1 MATKRNSRSGGP
13 SPVAEEAIKR
23 MNIAV
28 EADSGNRAMMLEDLK
43 FSHGE
48 QWPDEIRMQRE
59 LDRRP
64 CQTINKTDTF
74 IRSVVNN
81 MRQQRPRIKVHPVA
95 DGADQETAAVIEGV
109 FRHIEVQSNA
119 DLAYDTAADNQV
131 RMGLGYIRLAA
142 KYVDER
148 SFDQEIYID
157 RVRNPFSVYFDPS
170 STQPDGLDAE
180 WVVVV
185 DRIRR
190 DEFKRLYPDASEVD
204 FQPSGSGDASNT
216 WSTREEIM
224 VAEYWRIEYKE
235 DKLFKLANGQTVF
248 KSEVDEGKT
257 VGDFVGDSII
267 IDERDSCKRV
277 VLWSKVTASQELES
291 REWGG
296 KYIPII
302 PVYGAENFNNGKIM
316 RYGMVRNLKDP
327 QRMYNYWRTQ
337 ETEFVALAPKAP
349 WLVAEGQT
357 ENHED
362 EWATANIK
370 NHSTLTWKPVST
382 EDGQT
387 LPPPQRLA
395 PTPIPQGSVNAA
407 MGASE
412 DLKAVAGMFD
422 PSLGAPGQETSGMM
436 VAQRQQQSD
445 MSNYHFYDNLTR
457 SIRAVGI
464 VMLDLLKVYYTGER
478 VIRIIG
484 EDGNP
489 DTATINHQRAD
500 EILNDL
506 TVGRYDVIMETGPG
520 FNTRRQESAASML
533 MAMQHM
539 PQLGQIAGDLIIGQ
553 MDWPGARSIAE
564 RLKMANPLAAIQNQ
578 VPKDLDPKA
587 QAIVAQLMGQLQQTK
602 QQLQQLQQ
610 EKMAKVVGVQE
621 KEKMITDRETM
632 TELAETQRVHMREQA
647 QLERAKLAART
658 KMIDSQARNA
668 TSIQETVIDAQT
680 ELDIARLHHYEH
692 HNGGGNHGL
701 HHDDMHNIQNKV

>member
-1 MATKRNSRSGGP
+1 MARSKRVRTNGGAI

-23 MNIAV
+23 MNIAE
-28 EADSGNRAMMLEDLK
+28 EAESVNRADMMEDLR
-43 FSHGE
+43 FSHGD
-48 QWPDEIRMQRE
+48 QWPDEIRMERE

-74 IRSVVNN
+74 VRAVVNN

-95 DGADQETAAVIEGV
+95 DGADQQIAEVIEGM

-142 KYVDER
+142 RYVDER
-148 SFDQEIYID
+148 SFDQEIYVD

-180 WVVVV
+180 WVIVV

-190 DEFKRLYPDASEVD
+190 DEFKRMYPDASDVD
-204 FQPSGSGDASNT
+204 FQPSGWGNASAT
-216 WSTREEIM
+216 WSTKEEIM
-224 VAEYWRIEYKE
+224 VAEYWRIEWQK
-235 DKLFKLANGQTVF
+235 DVLFKLANGNTIF
-248 KSEVDEGKT
+248 KSEAPEGKT
-257 VGDFVGDSII
+257 VGDFLGDSII
-267 IDERDSCKRV
+267 IDERESMKRV
-277 VLWSKVTASQELES
+277 VKWSKVTQSQELEK
-291 REWGG
+291 RDWGG
-296 KYIPII
+296 KYIPIV
-302 PVYGAENFNNGKIM
+302 PVYGAENYDNGQIR

-349 WLVAEGQT
+349 WLIAEGQT

-370 NHSTLTWKPVST
+370 NHSTLTYKPVMT

-387 LPPPQRLA
+387 LPA
-395 PTPIPQGSVNAA
+395 PSRTQPVPIPAGSVQAA
-407 MGASE
+407 AGASE

-422 PSLGAPGQETSGMM
+422 PALGAPGQETSGTM

-464 VMLDLLKVYYTGER
+464 IMLDLLKVYYGGER

-484 EDGNP
+484 ADGNP
-489 DTATINHQRAD
+489 DTATINQQQANG
-500 EILNDL
+500 ILNDMS
-506 TVGRYDVIMETGPG
+506 VGRYDVIMETGPG
-520 FNTRRQESAASML
+520 YDTRRQESAASML
-533 MAMQHM
+533 TALQHM

-553 MDWPGARSIAE
+553 MDWPGARMIAE
-564 RLKMANPLAAIQNQ
+564 RLKMANPLAAIQDQ
-578 VPKDLDPKA
+578 VPQDLDPKA
-587 QAIVAQLMGQLQQTK
+587 QVVVAQLMAQLQQTK

-610 EKMAKVVGVQE
+610 EKMAKVMGIQE
-621 KEKMITDRETM
+621 REKMVTDRETM
-632 TELAETQRVHMREQA
+632 NEIAETHRLHIREQGENHRA
-647 QLERAKLAART
+647 QLEART
-658 KMIDSQARNA
+658 KMQTSFGRDSTSMHETIIDAMTDLELARNRDLKHNDM
-668 TSIQETVIDAQT
+668 SEVK
-680 ELDIARLHHYEH
+680 LD
-692 HNGGGNHGL
+692 
-701 HHDDMHNIQNKV
+701 NKI

>member
-1 MATKRNSRSGGP
+1 MAAKRTYQRNGTP
-13 SPVAEEAIKR
+13 SSVAEEAIAR
-23 MNIAV
+23 MNTAV
-28 EADSGNRAMMLEDLK
+28 EADSGNRSTMLEDLK

-74 IRSVVNN
+74 VRSVVNN
-81 MRQQRPRIKVHPVA
+81 TRMQRPRIKVHPVG
-95 DGADQETAAVIEGV
+95 DGADQQTAEVIEGI

-119 DLAYDTAADNQV
+119 ALAYDTAADYQV

-142 KYVDER
+142 NYIDER

-157 RVRNPFSVYFDPS
+157 RVRNPFCVYFDPS

-190 DEFKRLYPDASEVD
+190 DEFKRKYPGASEVD
-204 FQPSGSGDASNT
+204 FQPSGGGDSSDS

-224 VAEYWRIEYKE
+224 VAEYWRIEHEK
-235 DKLFKLANGQTVF
+235 DMLFKLANGQTVF
-248 KSEVDEGKT
+248 KSDAGEGKA
-257 VGDFVGDSII
+257 VGDFVGDSLV
-267 IDERDSCKRV
+267 IDVRESMKRTV
-277 VLWSKVTASQELES
+277 KWSKVTQSQELEK
-291 REWGG
+291 RDWGG

-302 PVYGAENFNNGKIM
+302 PVYGAEQYDNGRIV

-349 WLVAEGQT
+349 WLVSEGQI

-362 EWATANIK
+362 QWATANIK
-370 NHSTLTWKPVST
+370 NHSTLTWKPVMS
-382 EDGQT
+382 EDGQL
-387 LPPPQRLA
+387 LPPPTRIN
-395 PTPIPQGSVNAA
+395 PPGMPQGSVNAA

-422 PSLGAPGQETSGMM
+422 PSLGAPGQETSGTM

-464 VMLDLLKVYYTGER
+464 IMLDLLKVYYTAER

-484 EDGNP
+484 ADGNP
-489 DTATINHQRAD
+489 DTATINQQRAD
-500 EILNDL
+500 EILNDMSI
-506 TVGRYDVIMETGPG
+506 GRYDVVMETGPG
-520 FNTRRQESAASML
+520 YDTRRQESSAAML
-533 MAMQHM
+533 VAMQHM
-539 PQLGQIAGDLIIGQ
+539 PQLGQIAGDLIVGQ
-553 MDWPGARSIAE
+553 MDWPGAQMIAE
-564 RLKMANPLAAIQNQ
+564 RLKMANPLASIQDQ

-587 QAIVAQLMGQLQQTK
+587 QGVVAQLMGQLQQAK

-610 EKMAKVVGVQE
+610 EKQAKIVGLQE
-621 KEKMITDRETM
+621 KEKMVTDRETM
-632 TELAETQRVHMREQA
+632 NEIAETHRLHIKEQGDMQRA
-647 QLERAKLAART
+647 QLAART
-658 KMIDSQARNA
+658 KIIDSHSRDN
-668 TSIQETVIDAQT
+668 TSMHETLIDAHT
-680 ELDIARLHHYEH
+680 DLEIARHQAMRRGEM
-692 HNGGGNHGL
+692 
-701 HHDDMHNIQNKV
+701 DDSKTTI